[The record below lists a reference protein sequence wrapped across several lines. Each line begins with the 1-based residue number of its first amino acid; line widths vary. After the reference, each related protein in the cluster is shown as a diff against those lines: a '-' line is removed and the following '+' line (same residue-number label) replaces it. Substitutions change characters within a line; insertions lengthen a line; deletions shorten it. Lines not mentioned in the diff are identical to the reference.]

1 MIPAVKSATAVPSS
15 AMSTQ
20 WPIYQTHNL
29 SLTYGVW
36 HVQEGEQAMT
46 ALMPHP
52 PGGEND
58 PDDRNLH
65 VPAGEYHNDPDEPGG
80 QVGDDGGAEHGAHEQ
95 AMWAHDPTNQ
105 QLQQLQEVRCFVC
118 KSVRLWRCVGST
130 EAQQSM
136 LAACVVRTST

>member
-1 MIPAVKSATAVPSS
+1 
-15 AMSTQ
+15 
-20 WPIYQTHNL
+20 
-29 SLTYGVW
+29 
-36 HVQEGEQAMT
+36 VQEGEQAMT

-80 QVGDDGGAEHGAHEQ
+80 QVVGDDGGAEHGAHEQ

-105 QLQQLQEVRCFVC
+105 QLQQLQEVKCFVC
-118 KSVRLWRCVGST
+118 NSLHLWAVLGL
-130 EAQQSM
+130 QQFSNSCLLRVWSGQRPDM
-136 LAACVVRTST
+136 AMPDQATGLALCL